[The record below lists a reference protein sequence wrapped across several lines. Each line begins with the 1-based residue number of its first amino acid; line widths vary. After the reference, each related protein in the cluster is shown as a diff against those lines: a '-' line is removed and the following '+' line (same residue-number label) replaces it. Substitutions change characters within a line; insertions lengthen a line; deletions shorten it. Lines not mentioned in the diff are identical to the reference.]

1 MCMSCNSLFFSW
13 IDLYVHP
20 FSRCR
25 LCSWCLAIVIWVPT
39 LLFCLILEEWR
50 KGNTGDNA
58 QSKVW
63 SYELGS
69 SNWSPCVLSPLWLQE
84 ERRLTNV
91 MWSGGMPCSSIFL
104 NLSTTCTPCPFC
116 CSAVIMV
123 VHDITHKRSSAISN
137 CWSASPNLPH
147 FEYMVISE
155 LATPSLSKNPAVFV
169 TEACML
175 APRAHDTI
183 HVDACNAVA

>member
-1 MCMSCNSLFFSW
+1 M
-13 IDLYVHP
+13 
-20 FSRCR
+20 
-25 LCSWCLAIVIWVPT
+25 
-39 LLFCLILEEWR
+39 EEWR

-91 MWSGGMPCSSIFL
+91 MWFGGMPCPSIFS

-116 CSAVIMV
+116 CSAVIMA
-123 VHDITHKRSSAISN
+123 VHDITQKRSSAISN
-137 CWSASPNLPH
+137 CWSASPKLPH

-155 LATPSLSKNPAVFV
+155 LATPSLSKNMVIRGMYACSKSPWHHTSSGKTPCLQSV
-169 TEACML
+169 TPQVL
-175 APRAHDTI
+175 IT
-183 HVDACNAVA
+183 